1 MGSGLPGA
9 GQSRDHRKVRQGVR
23 EGVEEGQGANPRAR
37 SAQSPAG
44 AGTTRA
50 DAWWRPPGARRIA
63 AGLSLDVPGPNLH
76 AQDRGSSHHSL
87 PGRSP
92 GQDLQSPARNWPP
105 TPDSLPPHTA
115 PAHQSAASTFPTA
128 APSASSAQC
137 SPLSS
142 NLPTLRPRQSGLLPA
157 QTRLRQST
165 LGQAVLVLAPPPY
178 PGSLRHDPRWSP
190 LRPATSHETTRSHS
204 TFRTVPPP

>member
-23 EGVEEGQGANPRAR
+23 EGVEEGQGANPRASLR
-37 SAQSPAG
+37 SHRLEPGQRAPTLVAAAG
-44 AGTTRA
+44 AH
-50 DAWWRPPGARRIA
+50 RIA

-76 AQDRGSSHHSL
+76 AQDRGPSHHSL

-128 APSASSAQC
+128 ATSASSAQC